1 MWWTWVWVSS
11 GGWWWTKRPGVLQ
24 SMGSQRAGHNW
35 ATELT
40 EDICWGYTPL
50 KPGFKLRSPY
60 LKVHISCYHN
70 ITTENIVHTLETP
83 LCLLHVITHHLQVN
97 TVLDPI
103 QFSYSYYHRLNL
115 PVFELHINGI
125 MYLVFFDISL
135 FSLLFMRFFC
145 VFVIV
150 VVTCWFPLLYRLLLC
165 DYSIAYLPILLF
177 ICMWVVPFRNIMYN
191 NAASSFL
198 DISFGAHLFAPLYLV
213 IKLLNHKIQ
222 VCSLLVNNVK

>member
-1 MWWTWVWVSS
+1 MTGNISIFLNLPRLDLWPRMWSILEKVPCALEKNV
-11 GGWWWTKRPGVLQ
+11 KLIVL
-24 SMGSQRAGHNW
+24 G
-35 ATELT
+35 
-40 EDICWGYTPL
+40 
-50 KPGFKLRSPY
+50 
-60 LKVHISCYHN
+60 
-70 ITTENIVHTLETP
+70 TTENIVHTLETP

-97 TVLDPI
+97 NVLAPI
-103 QFSYSYYHRLNL
+103 RFSYSYYHRLNL

-125 MYLVFFDISL
+125 MYFVFFDVSL

-145 VFVIV
+145 VFVIDV
-150 VVTCWFPLLYRLLLC
+150 ITCWFPLLYRLLLC
-165 DYSIAYLPILLF
+165 GYSIAYLPILLF

-198 DISFGAHLFAPLYLV
+198 DISFGAHLFAPLYLG